1 MSSTRTTF
9 ARKTSAASSSPARW
23 CSSDCW
29 NSPSRIAYAAP
40 EDNAIENP
48 PNEAYRLITRQIISS
63 RCWSISSTSARND
76 SSNRLWFRRSY
87 QSRCIG
93 ASVRSVCAIAALQTL
108 AELGYARTSLREIA
122 QNTEFSHGVLH
133 YYFSDKEDLITHCVR
148 QYEAACVTRYDEI
161 VASASSAGELKREFS
176 AAMAQTLR
184 TDAPMHRLW
193 YDLRNQSLFEE
204 SFRAD
209 VLEIDQHREEMIWR
223 VISRYASFGGFS
235 IALSPGAAYAILDGL
250 FQQALLHHLAGDEDA
265 ARDLAANVVRVL
277 DGLEVR
283 DSR

>member
-1 MSSTRTTF
+1 M
-9 ARKTSAASSSPARW
+9 
-23 CSSDCW
+23 
-29 NSPSRIAYAAP
+29 
-40 EDNAIENP
+40 
-48 PNEAYRLITRQIISS
+48 
-63 RCWSISSTSARND
+63 
-76 SSNRLWFRRSY
+76 
-87 QSRCIG
+87 
-93 ASVRSVCAIAALQTL
+93 
-108 AELGYARTSLREIA
+108 REIA

-184 TDAPMHRLW
+184 TDAPLHRLW

-250 FQQALLHHLAGDEDA
+250 FQQALLHHLAGNPAAAEDL
-265 ARDLAANVVRVL
+265 RANVVRVL
-277 DGLEVR
+277 DGLAVR
-283 DSR
+283 ATPA